1 MVSPMRRLGELER
14 RVMEV
19 LWESPESPMS
29 GRDVFEA
36 LPDRAY
42 TTVLTILE
50 RLRQKSFV
58 RRTTQGRVHYFSAAD
73 SREAYVAELMID
85 AMGDTHNRSAVL
97 ARFAES
103 VTPSE
108 ARILRDALQ
117 KTPHPERRP

>member
-1 MVSPMRRLGELER
+1 
-14 RVMEV
+14 MEV

-29 GRDVFEA
+29 GREVVEA

-50 RLRQKSFV
+50 RLRLKNFV
-58 RRTTQGRVHYFSAAD
+58 RRTTQGRMHYFSAAD

-85 AMGDTHNRSAVL
+85 AMGDARNRHAVL

-108 ARILRDALQ
+108 ARVLREALQ
-117 KTPHPERRP
+117 KASEPERRP